1 MNSPRKTLSHN
12 LREILELPGDRI
24 AVRTIAQHVGDKG
37 FGLMLAILSLPS
49 ALPVPAPGYST
60 PFGILLV
67 LLGSQLVAGRTVLW
81 LPERTLKKEVTKK
94 FAGKIFGAGT
104 KVLHFS
110 EKLIRPRMRWI
121 NSVGGRMFLG
131 FIVIFMASLMI
142 LPIPMTNTLPAM
154 IIFWVGVSLTE
165 DDGLAAIGA
174 FIAGIFAAAF
184 YAYIIYLLA
193 TLGMEGVV
201 ELKEWIKATLLGST

>member
-1 MNSPRKTLSHN
+1 
-12 LREILELPGDRI
+12 
-24 AVRTIAQHVGDKG
+24 
-37 FGLMLAILSLPS
+37 
-49 ALPVPAPGYST
+49 
-60 PFGILLV
+60 
-67 LLGSQLVAGRTVLW
+67 
-81 LPERTLKKEVTKK
+81 
-94 FAGKIFGAGT
+94 
-104 KVLHFS
+104 
-110 EKLIRPRMRWI
+110 MRWI

-193 TLGMEGVV
+193 TFGMEGVV
-201 ELKEWIKATLLGST
+201 ELKEWIKATLLVST